1 MGDTSVSQLG
11 DIAYKLLFLL
21 AATNDSL
28 GAGDM
33 RVMPPQLLAAAV
45 QLALQDDSLN
55 RRSADIHYLHMV
67 RQIEILPSVLLA
79 LKALVA
85 HHLLVEAF

>member
-1 MGDTSVSQLG
+1 MGDTSASQLG
-11 DIAYKLLFLL
+11 DTADKLLFLL

-33 RVMPPQLLAAAV
+33 LVMPPLLLAAAV

-85 HHLLVEAF
+85 HH